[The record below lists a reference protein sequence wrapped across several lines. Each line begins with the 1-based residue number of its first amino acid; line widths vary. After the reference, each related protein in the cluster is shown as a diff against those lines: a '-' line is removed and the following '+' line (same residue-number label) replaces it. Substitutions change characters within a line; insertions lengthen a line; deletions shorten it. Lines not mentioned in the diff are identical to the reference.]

1 MTYDRYR
8 FSFGY
13 GLTPIIKKLI
23 IIMAAVFLLQELVS
37 SRMTL
42 YLGLVPLDVWKKF
55 FLWQLVT
62 YIFLHGGVSHILFNL
77 LALWMFG
84 GELESYWGSGKF
96 LRYFFF
102 CGIGAGLC
110 TVVFSPYQFI
120 PVVGASG
127 AIYGI
132 LLAFGWLFPNR
143 LIYVYFLVPIP
154 AKYFVIIF
162 GLIELY
168 ASMQGTGGGVA
179 HLTHLGGLIF
189 GILYMAYPTIRQKVR
204 REYYK
209 RKLSQRGPGN
219 GGVYTNVSTYEGFQR
234 ACWGLE
240 SPRRVDLDQQVP

>member
-1 MTYDRYR
+1 MTYNRYR

-13 GLTPIIKKLI
+13 GLTPVIKKLI
-23 IIMAAVFLLQELVS
+23 IIMAALFFLQGVVS
-37 SRMTL
+37 SQITL
-42 YLGLVPLDVWKKF
+42 YLGLVPLLVWKKF

-62 YIFLHGGVSHILFNL
+62 YIFLHGGISHILFNL

-96 LRYFFF
+96 LRYFLF
-102 CGIGAGLC
+102 CGIGAGIC

-189 GILYMAYPTIRQKVR
+189 GILYMAYPTLRQKLR
-204 REYYK
+204 REYNR
-209 RKLSQRGPGN
+209 RKWSQRGPGN
-219 GGVYTNVSTYEGFQR
+219 GGVYH
-234 ACWGLE
+234 
-240 SPRRVDLDQQVP
+240 